1 MSLVRI
7 FFVLFFIIDNSILFI
22 DKYVVYLKTDP
33 IVSAMGTGRSKKEAK
48 HAAAKAVLDKLIGV
62 NTDSAES
69 PLPNSLPE

>member
-1 MSLVRI
+1 VHNYSE
-7 FFVLFFIIDNSILFI
+7 
-22 DKYVVYLKTDP
+22 TDP

-62 NTDSAES
+62 NTEGVES